1 MTKLLKPEKI
11 IYIKTEKIIKK
22 IKAHS
27 KIVSTVNNTNVTVPE
42 AVEYRNHI

>member
-11 IYIKTEKIIKK
+11 IYIKTEKIIK